1 MLLNLICVLSAL
13 VALGICAAAG
23 GFGSLAFMWL
33 LPLGFVGSFLLCAV
47 VCFLYVWLSDRYS
60 DPDAQY
66 DDDDPHVR
74 GIIRWYAPAVFRLL
88 GCKIEASGTEKLPRD
103 GRFLLVSNHLADLDP
118 GIFFITFPHNQL
130 SFIAK
135 KEVQDMPIVGRLMR
149 KILCQFV
156 DRENDREALKTILR
170 CIKLLKDDVVSIGV
184 FPEGYIHKKRKLHH
198 FRPGVFKIAQRAKVP
213 VVVATVKKSENVV
226 KNFPWRPT
234 DVYLNLIEAVHKH
247 LPKMHR
253 YVRLRKKLPK
263 PPSSGSKPMPP
274 PGKPPENAVSSLPPS
289 GETFMTSARIL

>member
-1 MLLNLICVLSAL
+1 MLLNLIYVLSAL
-13 VALGICAAAG
+13 VALGVCAAAG
-23 GFGSLAFMWL
+23 GFSSLAWLRL
-33 LPLGFVGSFLLCAV
+33 LPLGFVVCFVLCAV

-60 DPDAQY
+60 DPSAQY
-66 DDDDPHVR
+66 DSDDPHVR

-88 GCKIEASGTEKLPRD
+88 GCKIEASGTEKLPAD

-170 CIKLLKDDVVSIGV
+170 CISILKEDKANIAV
-184 FPEGYIHKKRKLHH
+184 FPEGKKSTDQYLLHH
-198 FRPGVFKIAQRAKVP
+198 FRPGVFKIAQKANVPIVVCTLRGTQNILPNAKKLRR
-213 VVVATVKKSENVV
+213 THI
-226 KNFPWRPT
+226 R
-234 DVYLNLIEAVHKH
+234 LNLAEVIPAGELKGVTAVDIA
-247 LPKMHR
+247 HR
-253 YVRLRKKLPK
+253 VHAIMAGDL
-263 PPSSGSKPMPP
+263 GA
-274 PGKPPENAVSSLPPS
+274 EHVA
-289 GETFMTSARIL
+289 ED

>member
-23 GFGSLAFMWL
+23 GFGSLAWLWL

-60 DPDAQY
+60 DPNAQY
-66 DDDDPHVR
+66 DSDDPHVR

-88 GCKIEASGTEKLPRD
+88 GCKIEASGTEKLPAD

-170 CIKLLKDDVVSIGV
+170 CISILKEDKANIAV
-184 FPEGYIHKKRKLHH
+184 FPEGKKSTDQYLLHH
-198 FRPGVFKIAQRAKVP
+198 FRPGVFKIAQKANVPIVVCTLRGTQNILPNAKKLRRTP
-213 VVVATVKKSENVV
+213 I
-226 KNFPWRPT
+226 R
-234 DVYLNLIEAVHKH
+234 LNLVEVIPAGELKGITAVDIA
-247 LPKMHR
+247 HR
-253 YVRLRKKLPK
+253 VHAIMAADL
-263 PPSSGSKPMPP
+263 GQ
-274 PGKPPENAVSSLPPS
+274 EHVA
-289 GETFMTSARIL
+289 ED

>member
-1 MLLNLICVLSAL
+1 MLLNLIYVLSAL
-13 VALGICAAAG
+13 VALCVCAAAG
-23 GFGSLAFMWL
+23 GFSSLAWLWL
-33 LPLGFVGSFLLCAV
+33 LPLGFVGCFVLCAV

-60 DPDAQY
+60 DPSAQY
-66 DDDDPHVR
+66 DSDDPHVR

-88 GCKIEASGTEKLPRD
+88 GCKIEASGTEKLPAD

-170 CIKLLKDDVVSIGV
+170 CISILKEDKANIAV
-184 FPEGYIHKKRKLHH
+184 FPEGKKSTDQYLLHH
-198 FRPGVFKIAQRAKVP
+198 FRPGVFKIAQKANVPIVVCTLRGTQNILPNAKKLRR
-213 VVVATVKKSENVV
+213 THI
-226 KNFPWRPT
+226 R
-234 DVYLNLIEAVHKH
+234 LNLAEVIPAGELKGITAVDIA
-247 LPKMHR
+247 HR
-253 YVRLRKKLPK
+253 VHAIMAADL
-263 PPSSGSKPMPP
+263 GA
-274 PGKPPENAVSSLPPS
+274 EHVA
-289 GETFMTSARIL
+289 ED

>member
-1 MLLNLICVLSAL
+1 MLLNLIYVLSAL

-23 GFGSLAFMWL
+23 GFSSLGWLWL
-33 LPLGFVGSFLLCAV
+33 LPLGFAGCFVLCAV

-66 DDDDPHVR
+66 DSDDPHVR

-88 GCKIEASGTEKLPRD
+88 GCKIETSGIEKLPAD
-103 GRFLLVSNHLADLDP
+103 GRFLMVSNHLADLDP

-170 CIKLLKDDVVSIGV
+170 CISILKEDKANIAV
-184 FPEGYIHKKRKLHH
+184 FPEGKKSTDRYLLHH
-198 FRPGVFKIAQRAKVP
+198 FRPGVFKIAQKAGVPIVVCTLRGTQNILPNAKKLRRTP
-213 VVVATVKKSENVV
+213 I
-226 KNFPWRPT
+226 R
-234 DVYLNLIEAVHKH
+234 LNLVEVIPAEELKGITAVDIA
-247 LPKMHR
+247 HR
-253 YVRLRKKLPK
+253 VHAIMAADL
-263 PPSSGSKPMPP
+263 GA
-274 PGKPPENAVSSLPPS
+274 EHVA
-289 GETFMTSARIL
+289 ED